1 MFGQSLGYLRERARR
16 IKREQHAVY
25 LALKDPRVPWYA
37 KALAAVVLAFLFSP
51 IDLIPDFI
59 PVIGYLDDLI
69 VVPAGLLLV
78 IRLIRPEVM
87 GEHRQAARAAAL
99 ERKPNWIAVA
109 VIVGLWLL
117 LLALVVW
124 FIVHRLRPSP

>member
-1 MFGQSLGYLRERARR
+1 MFGQSLEHLRERARS

-37 KALAAVVLAFLFSP
+37 KALVAVVLAFLFSP

-78 IRLIRPEVM
+78 IRLIPPEVM
-87 GEHRQAARAAAL
+87 AEHRQAARAAAF

>member
-1 MFGQSLGYLRERARR
+1 MFGQSFGYLQERARR

-25 LALKDPRVPWYA
+25 LALKDPRVSWYA
-37 KALAAVVLAFLFSP
+37 KALAAVVFSFLFSP
-51 IDLIPDFI
+51 IDLISDFI
-59 PVIGYLDDLI
+59 PVWGYLDALVI
-69 VVPAGLLLV
+69 IPAGLLVV
-78 IRLIRPEVM
+78 IRLIPPEVM
-87 GEHRQAARAAAL
+87 AEHRQAARAAAL
-99 ERKPNWIAVA
+99 ERKPNWIAVT